1 MDGRRK
7 HKTETR
13 IEAARLFDAGFG
25 HSAVASRLRIPEG
38 TSRQWFDSHRNA
50 RLLGL
55 GSVSGNKHYSFE
67 LKLAAVEKFIAGS
80 TKAEVLFEF
89 DISTRALFNKWVA
102 SYRLHG
108 VEGLRPKARGRK
120 IRNSDPSLESDAEKI
135 WRLEM
140 EIEVLKK
147 LIALTSQEEA
157 AQLAK
162 RKQSRH

>member
-25 HSAVASRLRIPEG
+25 HSAVASLLKIPKG

-55 GSVSGNKHYSFE
+55 GFVSGNKHYSFE

-89 DISTRALFNKWVA
+89 DISTRALFNKWLA

-108 VEGLRPKARGRK
+108 VDGLKSKARGRPK
-120 IRNSDPSLESDAEKI
+120 RTFDPMLESDAEKI

-147 LIALTSQEEA
+147 LIALTSQEEE

-162 RKQSRH
+162 RKLSRH